1 MRGQFTKLIK
11 VTNGNHQSIDPAIDR
26 SGTMMLQLL
35 KEKYFSRII
44 FIITF
49 FLALYLYNHL
59 VSTSYRYSRDTQMRM
74 AVVRSLGGPAIPII
88 AQCCTSRNLAEGIYA
103 RRSDLP
109 GGFCF
114 HSDCDVVATPRVIS
128 ENVYTLKVIHNK
140 S

>member
-1 MRGQFTKLIK
+1 MIF
-11 VTNGNHQSIDPAIDR
+11 
-26 SGTMMLQLL
+26 QLL

-74 AVVRSLGGPAIPII
+74 AVVGTLGGPAIPII

-140 S
+140 P

>member
-1 MRGQFTKLIK
+1 MRGRFTKLIK

>member
-1 MRGQFTKLIK
+1 MIF
-11 VTNGNHQSIDPAIDR
+11 
-26 SGTMMLQLL
+26 QLL

-74 AVVRSLGGPAIPII
+74 AVVRSLGVPAIPIF

-114 HSDCDVVATPRVIS
+114 HSDCDVVVTPRVIS

-140 S
+140 P

>member
-1 MRGQFTKLIK
+1 
-11 VTNGNHQSIDPAIDR
+11 
-26 SGTMMLQLL
+26 
-35 KEKYFSRII
+35 
-44 FIITF
+44 
-49 FLALYLYNHL
+49 
-59 VSTSYRYSRDTQMRM
+59 MRM

-114 HSDCDVVATPRVIS
+114 HSDCDVVVTPGVIS

-140 S
+140 P

>member
-11 VTNGNHQSIDPAIDR
+11 V
-26 SGTMMLQLL
+26 
-35 KEKYFSRII
+35 I
-44 FIITF
+44 FIIIF

-74 AVVRSLGGPAIPII
+74 AVVRSLGVPAIPIF

-140 S
+140 P